1 MAKTENRYIRIE
13 DWKGNV
19 YYPES
24 SNSNSSLYGFIIDS
38 DSASKDATGTSAK
51 TDGDKIS
58 DSRAYYGSSIMLSST
73 SERGILFTA
82 YVSKVPFGE
91 VSITARMKSS
101 IGTGTTNLVEINTYF
116 VDASGEELVE
126 TLLDT
131 RNVNGY
137 MFGVANEYVSIGMTT
152 NYEGAAT
159 GETFLKIEI
168 VVLPD
173 TGATIYFDY
182 LILAMAMRYSSS
194 SGGGYITVRVEDRT
208 VIIEENS
215 GGSSG
220 GGSSGGS
227 SASRV
232 YVEDRTII
240 VVV

>member
-1 MAKTENRYIRIE
+1 MAKTENRFIRIE

-24 SNSNSSLYGFIIDS
+24 SNSSSSLSGFIIDS

-58 DSRAYYGSSIMLSST
+58 DSRAYGGSSIMLSST

-91 VSITARMKSS
+91 ISITARMKSS

-137 MFGVANEYVSIGMTT
+137 MFGVANEYVNIGMTT
-152 NYEGAAT
+152 NYEGVAT

-182 LILAMAMRYSSS
+182 LILAMAMQSSI
-194 SGGGYITVRVEDRT
+194 GRGGYINVRVEDRT
-208 VIIEENS
+208 VIIEDNS

-220 GGSSGGS
+220 GGSGGS

>member
-1 MAKTENRYIRIE
+1 MAKTENRFIRIE

-19 YYPES
+19 YYPET
-24 SNSNSSLYGFIIDS
+24 SNSSSSLSGFIIDS

-58 DSRAYYGSSIMLSST
+58 DSRAYGGSSIMLSST

-91 VSITARMKSS
+91 ISITARMKSS

-137 MFGVANEYVSIGMTT
+137 MFGVANEYVNIGMTT
-152 NYEGAAT
+152 NYEGVAT

-182 LILAMAMRYSSS
+182 LILAMAMQSSI
-194 SGGGYITVRVEDRT
+194 GRGGYINVRVEDRT
-208 VIIEENS
+208 VIIEDNS

-220 GGSSGGS
+220 GGSGGGS

>member
-1 MAKTENRYIRIE
+1 MAKTENRFIRIE

-24 SNSNSSLYGFIIDS
+24 SNSSSSLSGFIIDS

-58 DSRAYYGSSIMLSST
+58 DSRAYGGSSIMLSST

-91 VSITARMKSS
+91 ISITARMKSS

-137 MFGVANEYVSIGMTT
+137 MFGVANEYVNIGMTT
-152 NYEGAAT
+152 NYEGVAT

-182 LILAMAMRYSSS
+182 LILAMAMQSSI
-194 SGGGYITVRVEDRT
+194 GRGGYINVRVEDRT
-208 VIIEENS
+208 VIIEDNS

-220 GGSSGGS
+220 GGSGGGS